1 MTLPRV
7 DPLAPPPEALGE
19 VSLSEP
25 QTRSVHVQTDYRDSE
40 TQTDPY
46 SPDYVVRPGSQPE
59 LLTLATLSYG
69 RGLPAG
75 LAEVEMI
82 ERARA
87 KRAWEATLPPLS
99 DLGQL
104 QKRKRM
110 MEEQERKEWAFRES
124 EIERWASP
132 ATQNTIHINPL
143 PTIENSLTLYQPM
156 THICAMSSHKPI
168 RIYMGV

>member
-1 MTLPRV
+1 M
-7 DPLAPPPEALGE
+7 DPLAQPSDTAPG
-19 VSLSEP
+19 VDLSEP
-25 QTRSVHVQTDYRDSE
+25 QTRSVHVQTDFRDSE
-40 TQTDPY
+40 AQTDPY
-46 SPDYVVRPGSQPE
+46 SPDYIVRPGSQPE

-104 QKRKRM
+104 ERRGRM
-110 MEEQERKEWAFRES
+110 MEAQERKEWAFRES
-124 EIERWASP
+124 EIERLAHQPAS
-132 ATQNTIHINPL
+132 AVM
-143 PTIENSLTLYQPM
+143 TLLASH
-156 THICAMSSHKPI
+156 THAGCSMN
-168 RIYMGV
+168 GCLW